1 MDIRADEQNGFAVQP
16 QQPEGQ
22 GQAMPE
28 DVQNQQVTSGENIS
42 DSEVPPKPIDYE
54 KAYKNL
60 EKDYTR
66 KSQKLKEIEGWAK
79 FQELTGITAEQALR
93 QLEAY
98 QQQYGVQPTV
108 QPQAYQQ
115 PAQPYAHQVPNY
127 YAAPNPELEALRNEM
142 AQLKRERQMAELRQ
156 KFPNFDEYYADT
168 VAIADEYNLDLE
180 TAFGRVLVQNWDAFT
195 SQMKQQA
202 VDNIRAKGAK
212 ALEPSSAPSPVEST
226 VELTPE
232 EKEAARLMGIPEEEY
247 AKMKGADVTI

>member
-1 MDIRADEQNGFAVQP
+1 TSVS
-16 QQPEGQ
+16 
-22 GQAMPE
+22 E
-28 DVQNQQVTSGENIS
+28 DT
-42 DSEVPPKPIDYE
+42 PKPIDYE

-98 QQQYGVQPTV
+98 QQQYGVQPTL
-108 QPQAYQQ
+108 QPQTYPQ

-156 KFPNFDEYYADT
+156 KFP
-168 VAIADEYNLDLE
+168 
-180 TAFGRVLVQNWDAFT
+180 
-195 SQMKQQA
+195 
-202 VDNIRAKGAK
+202 
-212 ALEPSSAPSPVEST
+212 
-226 VELTPE
+226 
-232 EKEAARLMGIPEEEY
+232 
-247 AKMKGADVTI
+247 